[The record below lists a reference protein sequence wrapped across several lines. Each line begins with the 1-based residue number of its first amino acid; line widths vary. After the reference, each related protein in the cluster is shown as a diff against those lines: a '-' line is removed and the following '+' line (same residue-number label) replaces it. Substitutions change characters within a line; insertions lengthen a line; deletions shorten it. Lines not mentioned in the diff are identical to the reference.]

1 VAYAPSQSR
10 RVEARV
16 RGACGR
22 PPREPA
28 AREDSWNRVIAS
40 SGAVGA
46 AVLAPTLRTR
56 LHTCPAR
63 VACRDIGPYARG
75 AGRGTPFQFQERC
88 SGHNRL
94 RARVHDTAQGVPDAP
109 SQACSCSPGCSWLKS
124 ALQSVQRW
132 LQVPAWRC
140 LTWTGPLAMASAPAG
155 PGSRSRDHAEA
166 PFDGLLAG
174 GTLVAH
180 PGCFTPDGSRL
191 ALCCGDVVRLYRC
204 VAHTQSLMT
213 CWPDNAALC
222 QTSVCTLSLSTQRLL
237 GPACI
242 CL

>member
-1 VAYAPSQSR
+1 
-10 RVEARV
+10 V

-40 SGAVGA
+40 AGAVGA

-56 LHTCPAR
+56 LHTCSAR
-63 VACRDIGPYARG
+63 VACRDIGPHARG
-75 AGRGTPFQFQERC
+75 AGRGTPSQFQEGV
-88 SGHNRL
+88 SGHNQL

-124 ALQSVQRW
+124 ALRNVQRS
-132 LQVPAWRC
+132 LHLTPAWRC
-140 LTWTGPLAMASAPAG
+140 PTLPPLAMASAPAG

-180 PGCFTPDGSRL
+180 SGCFTPDGSRL

-213 CWPDNAALC
+213 CWPDAAALC
-222 QTSVCTLSLSTQRLL
+222 AFARGSNQTCTLSTNVARSSPHLSLKD
-237 GPACI
+237 P
-242 CL
+242 